1 MKTISMDYD
10 EYLRNI
16 RDAKINGLK
25 ESKEKISQ
33 VIQTLNNLRLSE
45 DDFIRA
51 KMTLSS
57 ILKELE

>member
-1 MKTISMDYD
+1 MDYD